1 MQKSFKEQKDGSFE
15 LLLDDQDSGIFFHI
29 PPKCKMEDYNIVII
43 GQQLVSSSRA
53 HFTLNNRP
61 ENMGQIKINSE
72 ADIHFENNINIKV
85 NKSLEIGRNNNLV
98 INSYSKAELYFDELL
113 ITKNT
118 NTEINLVAEGPRK
131 AAVDYRQIPIA
142 MSSIRNNN
150 FCIFSLGTNIKKF
163 DLANNSSTSQD
174 IPFRISVARADYAIV
189 EGNQVTPTSEDA
201 IIMADVTGG
210 FNLRHAQMT
219 INGKNQ
225 IRNDYI
231 PPMDGMFPFT
241 TIRDCAP
248 TFDNSVVETSA
259 ISLTVAASSNV
270 VPISFK
276 DEVKLN
282 TERDAKISG
291 QNSLENIVITCQ
303 YESIHLDSNGEIKD
317 SQIEFYTKQ
326 DASTYGRTIKGSKF
340 ANAKMTNV
348 IHDLLLDSMKKPV
361 QKISDN
367 KNISLSV
374 RRDIRGI
381 DFKNNSGSDNRKR
394 VDIIADSILASI
406 NNVTIK
412 VSGATPTINLSAD
425 AVALEGT
432 NFEVGGVLDITNNG
446 VDTLGGS
453 KLAIANGTISQVMG
467 DVAHAKSSH
476 LTVDCDYLNIHSN
489 VRLKISG
496 NNEIIC
502 KGGRVDFEGGN
513 HSLMES
519 KVIAPKDTELTI
531 NTLSMQ
537 DDALLEVTE
546 TKNGKCNIKSVVF
559 SGGQMRDAKGG
570 MIDAVL
576 SNNAKVDNITFG
588 DSSYF
593 WFGTSYFSADKG
605 KYEAKNITLKEN
617 ASLLVKNNK
626 PDDAYMKI
634 EDVIVSG
641 NCQIDGSLAA
651 NIKNSV
657 LNKADIF
664 FTEKQGNIDIV
675 NTIFEGKNSIEGIS
689 SIVDSSI
696 ENSTIVGNGDKIEAF
711 MLRNIKNFAKALEE
725 KKLAENKDQ
734 NNKITT
740 KWEPL

>member
-1 MQKSFKEQKDGSFE
+1 MEKNITFKKEDDRYKLFFIEAKKELDMGVSFITDHN
-15 LLLDDQDSGIFFHI
+15 I
-29 PPKCKMEDYNIVII
+29 EDYPISVRESI
-43 GQQLVSSSRA
+43 A
-53 HFTLNNRP
+53 
-61 ENMGQIKINSE
+61 GQICHYKPC
-72 ADIHFENNINIKV
+72 K
-85 NKSLEIGRNNNLV
+85 
-98 INSYSKAELYFDELL
+98 
-113 ITKNT
+113 
-118 NTEINLVAEGPRK
+118 
-131 AAVDYRQIPIA
+131 
-142 MSSIRNNN
+142 
-150 FCIFSLGTNIKKF
+150 
-163 DLANNSSTSQD
+163 
-174 IPFRISVARADYAIV
+174 
-189 EGNQVTPTSEDA
+189 
-201 IIMADVTGG
+201 
-210 FNLRHAQMT
+210 
-219 INGKNQ
+219 
-225 IRNDYI
+225 
-231 PPMDGMFPFT
+231 
-241 TIRDCAP
+241 
-248 TFDNSVVETSA
+248 
-259 ISLTVAASSNV
+259 NV
-270 VPISFK
+270 V
-276 DEVKLN
+276 VKLLN
-282 TERDAKISG
+282 PPHLTKHIEISKDANLDFNSDFALGI
-291 QNSLENIVITCQ
+291 QNSLVISQNKKTSIFYKPNDEGENLLVFKDLEISGNDNFYLYLT
-303 YESIHLDSNGEIKD
+303 DSN
-317 SQIEFYTKQ
+317 
-326 DASTYGRTIKGSKF
+326 
-340 ANAKMTNV
+340 TNRSLD
-348 IHDLLLDSMKKPV
+348 DLLLDSMKKQI

-381 DFKNNSGSDNRKR
+381 DFKNNSGSDNKKR
-394 VDIIADSILASI
+394 VDIIVDSILASI

-412 VSGATPTINLSAD
+412 VSGATPTINLGAD

-432 NFEVGGVLDITNNG
+432 IFEVGGILDITNDG
-446 VDTLGGS
+446 KDTLGGS
-453 KLAIANGTISQVMG
+453 KLAIANGTISQVIG
-467 DVAHAKSSH
+467 DIAHIKSSH
-476 LTVDCDYLNIHSN
+476 LIVDCDYLNIHSN
-489 VRLKISG
+489 VTLKISG

-502 KGGRVDFEGGN
+502 PGGRVDFEGGKS
-513 HSLMES
+513 SLIES

-537 DDALLEVTE
+537 DDALLEITE

-576 SNNAKVDNITFG
+576 SNNAKVDSITFG

-593 WFGTSYFSADKG
+593 WFGTSYFSADSG

-617 ASLLVKNNK
+617 ASLFVKNNR

-641 NCQIDGSLAA
+641 NCQIDGNLAA

-664 FTEKQGNIDIV
+664 FTEKQGSIDIV

-725 KKLAENKDQ
+725 KKLTENKDQ